1 MTPVELAQEI
11 RRRADPIIKG
21 GGRFITALAGA
32 PGAGKSTLATDLVAA
47 LGTGARVVPM
57 DGFHL
62 DNPVLVARG
71 LLPCKGCP
79 ESFDALGFVHLVQR
93 LRVEAEVV
101 IPVFDRHLDL
111 ARAGGDVVGADD
123 RLLIVEGNYL
133 LLDADPWAQARPLYD
148 LTIALDVPEAELE
161 RRLIAR
167 WLEHGHDADAARAR
181 ALSNDIPN
189 ARRVVRES
197 VPADIVIHQ
206 PG

>member
-1 MTPVELAQEI
+1 
-11 RRRADPIIKG
+11 
-21 GGRFITALAGA
+21 
-32 PGAGKSTLATDLVAA
+32 
-47 LGTGARVVPM
+47 
-57 DGFHL
+57 
-62 DNPVLVARG
+62 
-71 LLPCKGCP
+71 
-79 ESFDALGFVHLVQR
+79 
-93 LRVEAEVV
+93 
-101 IPVFDRHLDL
+101 
-111 ARAGGDVVGADD
+111 VVGADD

-133 LLDADPWAQARPLYD
+133 LLDADPWAQARSLYD

-167 WLEHGHDADAARAR
+167 WLDHGHDADAARAR